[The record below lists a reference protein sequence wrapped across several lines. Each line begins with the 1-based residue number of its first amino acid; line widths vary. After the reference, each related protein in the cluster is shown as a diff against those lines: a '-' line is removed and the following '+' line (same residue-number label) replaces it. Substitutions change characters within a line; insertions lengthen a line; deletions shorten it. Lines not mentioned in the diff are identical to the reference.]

1 MRINYNKKG
10 LHSGTADAYFDT
22 YDDSQLAM
30 KRHREQMGSRY
41 IELFYDGKTRGGV
54 NVGGGGGNGGGGGG
68 GSGMG
73 VGGMGSGG
81 GVGVGGGNGNGN
93 NGGGGGGGF
102 SRRI

>member
-68 GSGMG
+68 GMG

-81 GVGVGGGNGNGN
+81 GVGVGGNNGN